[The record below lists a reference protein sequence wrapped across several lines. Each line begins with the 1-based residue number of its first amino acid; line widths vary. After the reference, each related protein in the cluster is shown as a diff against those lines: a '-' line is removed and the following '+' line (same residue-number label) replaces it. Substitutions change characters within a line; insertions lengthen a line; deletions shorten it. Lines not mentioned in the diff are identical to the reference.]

1 MERPD
6 SGHYPEA
13 KMTYIGYLA
22 NLSVA
27 ELLMEYNAYNPAKKL
42 KAWKRKRSD
51 LEERIMKLA
60 DVKKGTSACEPKFP
74 TKPPKKGSPPPHVPK
89 PKAAPNGSTIGGL
102 ACSMLCK
109 TYKNTSGDVTG
120 LSYEQILVEMKNVA
134 PDSNV
139 SIASLRWYAS
149 KIKKGKGKFSGYL
162 LPERRVRKKRTYE
175 TGADRGRSQEGN

>member
-1 MERPD
+1 M
-6 SGHYPEA
+6 
-13 KMTYIGYLA
+13 KYIGYLA

-27 ELLMEYNAYNPAKKL
+27 ELVMEYNAYNPAKKL
-42 KAWKRKRSD
+42 KNWKRKRSD
-51 LEERIMKLA
+51 LEERILEIGKTNT
-60 DVKKGTSACEPKFP
+60 VEVS
-74 TKPPKKGSPPPHVPK
+74 K
-89 PKAAPNGSTIGGL
+89 PKAAPTGTTIGGL
-102 ACSMLCK
+102 ACSILCK

-175 TGADRGRSQEGN
+175 TGTDRGRSQEGN